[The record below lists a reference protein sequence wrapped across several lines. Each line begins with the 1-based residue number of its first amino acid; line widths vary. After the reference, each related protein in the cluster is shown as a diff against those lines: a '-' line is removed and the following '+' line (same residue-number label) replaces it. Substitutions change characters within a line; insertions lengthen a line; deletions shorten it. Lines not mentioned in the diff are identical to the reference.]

1 MRPASLLASVAL
13 AATALFALPAAL
25 SVPAGAQEATQVHNT
40 APLHPPAGARVAI
53 IEFEDLECP
62 DCARANPLLKQAA
75 EQYKIPW
82 VRHDFPLPQHDWSF
96 QAAVN
101 ARWFDTHSKRLGDEY
116 RDAVFA
122 HQDEITVIT
131 NGTYDGSKGLPNLHA
146 FTEKF
151 AADHKLALPFVID
164 PQGKLAAL
172 VKADYALGQ
181 SVGLQHTPTIWV
193 VTNQTKAAPFVEVV
207 DRTKLY
213 SLIDT
218 ALEETKGS
226 APTRA
231 AAHHGAR

>member
-1 MRPASLLASVAL
+1 MRPASLLASAAL

-25 SVPAGAQEATQVHNT
+25 SVRAAAQETTQVHNT

-193 VTNQTKAAPFVEVV
+193 ATNQTNGAPFVEVV

-213 SLIDT
+213 SMIDT

-231 AAHHGAR
+231 AAHHGR

>member
-1 MRPASLLASVAL
+1 ML
-13 AATALFALPAAL
+13 AAFAAL
-25 SVPAGAQEATQVHNT
+25 VLLPGSMAGRAFAQETTPVHNT

-53 IEFEDLECP
+53 VEFGDLECP

-82 VRHDFPLPQHDWSF
+82 MRYDFPLPQHDWSF

-101 ARWFDTHSKRLGDEY
+101 ARWFDTKSKKLGDEY

-122 HQDEITVIT
+122 HQDEITVIKD
-131 NGTYDGSKGLPNLHA
+131 GGYDGSKGLPNLHA

-151 AADHKLALPFVID
+151 AADHTIALPFVID
-164 PQGKLAAL
+164 PQGKLAAQ

-181 SVGLQHTPTIWV
+181 SIGIQHTPTIWV
-193 VTNQTKAAPFVEVV
+193 VTNQTKGTPFVEVL

-213 SLIDT
+213 SMIDD
-218 ALEETKGS
+218 ALAETKGS
-226 APTRA
+226 APAHA
-231 AAHHGAR
+231 AGRHSGR